1 MVYSPCMNLSRLLEA
16 LDLVK
21 ERRTSLRIDTE
32 RAVEPALIAD
42 LCGAAVW
49 APNHRLTEPWR
60 FAALTGAART
70 ALGEVAATA
79 LLARGSTD
87 EARLAKTRSKYLRAP
102 VVLAVGCAP
111 EGDPIRH
118 AEDRDAVAAGVQ
130 NLLLAATAAGLAS
143 CWATGIAAREPATT
157 ELCGFEA
164 GTEIV
169 ALIYL
174 GWPIGESAPPGRAA
188 PIINWVSGPDSIRH
202 SDVKNLDTGRGDVP
216 VEDR

>member
-1 MVYSPCMNLSRLLEA
+1 MDISRLTEV
-16 LDLVK
+16 LDLIK
-21 ERRTSLRIDTE
+21 ERRTSLRIDPA
-32 RAVEPALIAD
+32 RPVDPALITD

-60 FAALTGAART
+60 FATLTGPART

-111 EGDPIRH
+111 DPDHIRH

-143 CWATGIAAREPATT
+143 YWATGIAAREPATT

-174 GWPIGESAPPGRAA
+174 GWPIGEQPSPGRAA
-188 PIINWVSGPDSIRH
+188 PIINWVIGTD
-202 SDVKNLDTGRGDVP
+202 
-216 VEDR
+216 